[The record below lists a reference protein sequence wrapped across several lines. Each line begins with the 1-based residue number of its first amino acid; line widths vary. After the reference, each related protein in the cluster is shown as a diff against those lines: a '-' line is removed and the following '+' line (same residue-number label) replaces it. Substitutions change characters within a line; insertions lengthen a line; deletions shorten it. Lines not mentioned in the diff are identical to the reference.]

1 MAFGALIP
9 VEFICDSPGFGQLA
23 LQAAL
28 GRDLPLLVTLT
39 MIVTIVT
46 FAANMTADAMNQALT
61 PVSG

>member
-1 MAFGALIP
+1 
-9 VEFICDSPGFGQLA
+9 
-23 LQAAL
+23 
-28 GRDLPLLVTLT
+28 